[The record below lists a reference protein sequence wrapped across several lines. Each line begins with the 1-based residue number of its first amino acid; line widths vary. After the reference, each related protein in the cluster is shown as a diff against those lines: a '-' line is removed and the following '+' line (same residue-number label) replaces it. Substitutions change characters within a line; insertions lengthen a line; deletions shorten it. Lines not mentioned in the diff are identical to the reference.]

1 MHYFRTLQKGGEILQ
16 IFCKFIFEGWEHSR
30 QLVAELSEGWYASRN
45 SGIMDNE
52 DLPPSLA

>member
-16 IFCKFIFEGWEHSR
+16 IFLFGGWEHSR
-30 QLVAELSEGWYASRN
+30 QLVAELSEGGYASRN
-45 SGIMDNE
+45 SGIMDSE